1 VNPFSKKNK
10 KRRKEQNISILRM
23 KYMEKEVNI
32 HAVA

>member
-23 KYMEKEVNI
+23 KCMEKEVII